1 MTDGFLPLLAVAFV
15 VAGGIC
21 FYLGTCRQ
29 QWLDRSWT
37 TRASGGGGIALL
49 GLGWLAW
56 CGEVRPATALFAV
69 LTVTMTAL
77 ILVPAAVALWAASR
91 RGGA

>member
-1 MTDGFLPLLAVAFV
+1 MSDGVLSLMAVALV
-15 VAGGIC
+15 AAGGIC
-21 FYLGTCRQ
+21 FYLGTGRQ

-37 TRASGGGGIALL
+37 IRASGGGGIALL
-49 GLGWLAW
+49 GLGWLVW
-56 CGEVRPATALFAV
+56 CGEIRPATALFAV
-69 LTVTMTAL
+69 LTVIMAAL